1 MALSRHTSTRS
12 ITAAHSY
19 KYRRFGILQPAQISS
34 KNTLSTSGN
43 QHIESSRAV
52 ARSMTESVA
61 HPRLGAI
68 ADKLW
73 EIFVNLLNRG
83 KVPVTGPDKIAGR
96 CPALRIR
103 AAIFI
108 LSVAG
113 VAQAQTS
120 LPAARPMSADDSLT
134 WHGITFYG
142 VVDIGVQYET
152 HGAPF
157 NDYFISGGSD
167 IVQKNSNSSVFGV
180 TSNPMSQS
188 RVGLQG
194 TESLHLLDLSAVFKV
209 ETYFNPASGQ
219 ISNALKSIT
228 QNNGRPLDA
237 QSTNIDSSIAG
248 QPFEQAIVGV
258 TSPTYG
264 MITFGRQN
272 TTLADLFA
280 KYDPQQ
286 LSYAFSLLGLS
297 GTPAGGGDT
306 QDRRLDN
313 SIKYSARLLD
323 LLHFGAQYKFQNS
336 SAQRYATGGSGA
348 FSAVEAS
355 AGIEYAGASADVFYT
370 KVRDA
375 ILASPLSAAQ
385 VADLGN
391 YGLTSDNSVAGTV
404 SDNAS
409 YGAMASYDLA
419 GITAGTIPMT
429 IYGAFQH
436 ITYMNPSIAL
446 PIGFDDI
453 NGYTLG
459 AVNNTA
465 FAKAD
470 KILQV
475 YWAGVRYAVTDQ
487 FTAALA
493 YYGEKQNAYATGND
507 AGCSS
512 MIVSECSGHLNV
524 ASISLDY
531 HLTKRF
537 DAYVGAMWSNVSH
550 GLAVGYLNTTL
561 IDPTVGARFS
571 F

>member
-1 MALSRHTSTRS
+1 ML
-12 ITAAHSY
+12 
-19 KYRRFGILQPAQISS
+19 
-34 KNTLSTSGN
+34 
-43 QHIESSRAV
+43 
-52 ARSMTESVA
+52 
-61 HPRLGAI
+61 
-68 ADKLW
+68 
-73 EIFVNLLNRG
+73 
-83 KVPVTGPDKIAGR
+83 
-96 CPALRIR
+96 
-103 AAIFI
+103 I
-108 LSVAG
+108 LSVSG
-113 VAQAQTS
+113 LVNAQTPPLS
-120 LPAARPMSADDSLT
+120 AAPVEAEDSLT
-134 WHGITFYG
+134 WRGITLYG

-167 IVQKNSNSSVFGV
+167 IVQKNSNNSVVGL

-194 TESLHLLDLSAVFKV
+194 AESLRVLDLSAVFKV

-219 ISNALKSIT
+219 ISNALKSII

-248 QPFEQAIVGV
+248 QPFEQALVGFG
-258 TSPTYG
+258 SPTYG
-264 MITFGRQN
+264 TITFGRQN
-272 TTLADLFA
+272 TTLADLVA

-306 QDRRLDN
+306 EDRRLDD
-313 SIKYSARLLD
+313 SIKYSARFFG

-336 SAQRYATGGSGA
+336 GAQSYAGAGSGEA
-348 FSAVEAS
+348 FSAIEVS
-355 AGIEYAGASADVFYT
+355 AGADYAGASADVFYT

-375 ILASPLSAAQ
+375 ILAGPLSAPQ
-385 VADLGN
+385 VADLVN
-391 YGLTSDNSVAGTV
+391 YGLSRDNSVAGTV

-409 YGAMASYDLA
+409 YGAMASYDLSA
-419 GITAGTIPMT
+419 TAAGTIPLT
-429 IYGAFQH
+429 IYAAYQH

-459 AVNNTA
+459 AVNNAA

-475 YWAGVRYAVTDQ
+475 YWAGVRYAVTNQ
-487 FTAALA
+487 LTAALA
-493 YYGEKQNAYATGND
+493 YYGEKQNAYATGVD

-512 MIVSECSGHLNV
+512 TIVSECSGHLNV
-524 ASISLDY
+524 ASISLDH

-550 GLAVGYLNTTL
+550 GLAVGYLKTTL